1 MELSVKEV
9 VSKKELKTF
18 IRLPAKIHKGHSNW
32 LPNLYTDEW
41 KLFSKDK
48 NASFKHCDTILLI
61 AYRGKKP
68 VGRIMG
74 IVPHKYN
81 VIHKLNTVRFAFME
95 CIDDESVFG
104 ELINAIEEWGAERK
118 CDQIIGP
125 MGFSDKDPQGFV
137 IKGFDAPTMMVTN
150 CNYPYMVE
158 YVSQFNYQP
167 HVDLC
172 QYEVPLTTKLIT
184 RYKPLA
190 QRVEKYNS
198 ITVHEF
204 KSIRSIKPFIP
215 SVFRLINETYKN
227 IYGFSALSDQEV
239 HEFANRYL
247 PLLNPHLIKIITGA
261 DGEVVAFVI
270 AMADLSE
277 GIRKSKGYL
286 FPSGWYHILKAN
298 RSSKRLVLLLGAIS
312 EDRRNKGLD
321 AILGYRLIKS
331 ALKSGFTSMDSHLI
345 MRDNY
350 KMRREIERL
359 DNHHLYKEYRIFQKA
374 LTSE

>member
-1 MELSVKEV
+1 MGLNVKEV
-9 VSKKELKTF
+9 VSKKELSTF
-18 IRLPAKIHKGHSNW
+18 IHLPAKIHKGHSNW
-32 LPNLYTDEW
+32 LPNLYMDEW
-41 KLFSKDK
+41 KLFSRDK
-48 NASFKHCDTILLI
+48 NASFKYCDTILLL
-61 AYRGKKP
+61 AYKGQTP

-74 IVPHKYN
+74 IIPHKYN
-81 VIHKLNTVRFAFME
+81 TIHEVKTVRFAFIE
-95 CIDDESVFG
+95 CFEDELVFG
-104 ELINAIEEWGAERK
+104 TLINAIEKWGIARK

-137 IKGFDAPTMMVTN
+137 VNGFEAPTMMVTN
-150 CNYPYMVE
+150 CNYPYMLE
-158 YVSQFNYQP
+158 FINKLDYRP
-167 HVDLC
+167 HVDLY
-172 QYEVPLTTKLIT
+172 QYEVPLTTELIK

-190 QRVEKYNS
+190 QRVEKYNK
-198 ITVHEF
+198 IAVHEF

-247 PLLNPHLIKIITGA
+247 PLLNPRLIKVITGS

-286 FPSGWYHILKAN
+286 FPVGWYHILKAN

-312 EDRRNKGLD
+312 EGFRNKGLD
-321 AILGYRLIKS
+321 AILACRLINS
-331 ALKSGFTSMDSHLI
+331 ALNKGFTSMDSHLI

-359 DNHHLYKEYRIFQKA
+359 DNYYLYKEYRIFQKA
-374 LTSE
+374 LIVE